1 MDIIAVEGVE
11 ADILAKAAAVECGSS
26 HPLAAAIVEAAETRG
41 VDLPKVFG
49 GAMAI
54 PGKAVTA
61 RLREG
66 FVSVGSPRHAAEQVE
81 LPADISEPLQALEDE
96 GKTAVL
102 ILGSKRIL
110 GIIDDR
116 TNVL

>member
-81 LPADISEPLQALEDE
+81 MPEE
-96 GKTAVL
+96 
-102 ILGSKRIL
+102 
-110 GIIDDR
+110 IIARLRMERGAIGQTSNSYGR
-116 TNVL
+116 TWGVK

>member
-66 FVSVGSPRHAAEQVE
+66 FVSVGSPRPAAEQVR
-81 LPADISEPLQALEDE
+81 SEERRVGKECVSTGRSRWWPSPLKNKKE
-96 GKTAVL
+96 
-102 ILGSKRIL
+102 
-110 GIIDDR
+110 
-116 TNVL
+116 N

>member
-49 GAMAI
+49 GALAI

-61 RLREG
+61 RLRAG
-66 FVSVGSPRHAAEQVE
+66 FVSVGSPRHAAAHVR
-81 LPADISEPLQALEDE
+81 SEDRRV
-96 GKTAVL
+96 GKGCV
-102 ILGSKRIL
+102 
-110 GIIDDR
+110 R
-116 TNVL
+116 TLRTRWSPDH